1 MSLSK
6 PWSLLV
12 NISSFLKLEV
22 DRSESSSKCES
33 SESDEED
40 DEENESCS
48 DARFRTNN
56 RVTFTN
62 LDEIRR

>member
-1 MSLSK
+1 MSLNK
-6 PWSLLV
+6 PWSLSV

-22 DRSESSSKCES
+22 DLRWGSECKS

-48 DARFRTNN
+48 DARIRTNN
-56 RVTFTN
+56 HVTFTN
-62 LDEIRR
+62 LDEISR